1 MLHSTGPS
9 APPADIPL
17 LRLHDPDDPAQRERL
32 RTELAAGLQATPAR
46 VSPKFFYDALG
57 SRLFDAITLLPEYGP
72 TRQEAAVFAAHGAA
86 IAEAVHAAV
95 GPAPTLVDLGAG
107 DCAKAEAL
115 LGPLRVSRYV
125 ALDIALPHLLPALR
139 RLQRAHPTLALQGV
153 ALDFSARLALPPG
166 LLQGPAVVFYPGSS
180 IGNFAPDAA
189 ERLLREARELAAGGA
204 LLVGADRV
212 KPAAELEAAYDDAI
226 GLTAA
231 FNRNML
237 RHVNRLLGSDF
248 QPAQWRHR
256 ARWNGAQGCVQ
267 MHLMACGAQQVRWPG
282 GERRFA
288 DGEALHTEDS
298 HKWTPE
304 AFASLLRRAGWGQVQ
319 AWGGPEAGFGV
330 FLASG

>member
-1 MLHSTGPS
+1 MPHPQSPP
-9 APPADIPL
+9 APPGEIPL
-17 LRLHDPDDPAQRERL
+17 LRLHDPDEPAQRAHL
-32 RTELAAGLQATPAR
+32 RAELAAGLAATPAR

-86 IAEAVHAAV
+86 IAAAVHAAV

-115 LGPLRVSRYV
+115 LLPLNVARYV
-125 ALDIALPHLLPALR
+125 ALDIALPHLQVALQ
-139 RLQRAHPTLALQGV
+139 RLRRAHPALLLQGV

-166 LLQGPAVVFYPGSS
+166 LLQGPALVFYPGSS

-189 ERLLREARELAAGGA
+189 ARLLREARELAGGGA
-204 LLVGADRV
+204 LLVGADMV

-231 FNRNML
+231 FNRNLL

-248 QPAQWRHR
+248 APARWRHR
-256 ARWNGAQGCVQ
+256 ARWNAAQGCVQ
-267 MHLMACGAQQVRWPG
+267 MHLLACGAQHVRWPG
-282 GERRFA
+282 GERRFG

-298 HKWTPE
+298 FKWTPAAFE
-304 AFASLLRRAGWGQVQ
+304 ALLQRAGWSRVQ
-319 AWGGPEAGFGV
+319 AWGGTEAGFGV